1 MFHKVAEKMKT
12 ILKLTNISKTYPGV
26 NALQNVS
33 LEFGEGEVHSIMGE
47 NGAGKSTMIKVMSG
61 AIKPDDNGG
70 MIEVDGEKIT
80 HMTPA
85 LSREKGISVIY
96 QEFTL
101 VPTMS
106 VVENIFLG
114 EKVGGKLIP
123 DFKEMRRRAKEIF
136 DEFGVDIDL
145 DAMVSE
151 LTPGK
156 QQLVEIAK
164 ALTKNVKIMIMDEP
178 SASISVA
185 DVKTLFSIIEKLK
198 KKKVTIIYIS
208 HRMEEVFEL
217 SDRVSILRDGTY
229 IGTKKIEDVDR
240 KELVKM
246 MVGRELNESYPSR
259 HVEIGETV
267 LEAKDLSGNGDHN
280 ISFQLKK
287 GEILG
292 LAGLVGAGRTELA
305 KLIFGAA
312 KIRAGE
318 IWVKGKKVK
327 IANPRQAINLGIGYI
342 PEDRKNEGCFLEFPI
357 DWNISLSNLPRMS
370 KATVMSKKKIDTVS
384 REYAE
389 KLRIKTP
396 SLAQYVK
403 NLSGG
408 NQQKVVVAKT
418 LVARTDIIIF
428 DEPTRG
434 IDVGAKQEIYQLM
447 NDLISQG
454 VSIIMISSEMEELMG
469 MSDRIL
475 VMSEGRITGE
485 LSKEEFSQARILE
498 MASGI

>member
-1 MFHKVAEKMKT
+1 MKT

-26 NALQNVS
+26 KALQNVS
-33 LEFGEGEVHSIMGE
+33 LEFKEGEIHSIMGE
-47 NGAGKSTMIKVMSG
+47 NGAGKSTMIKIMSG
-61 AIKPDDNGG
+61 AIQPDNNGG
-70 MIEVDGEKIT
+70 QIEVDGEIIR

-85 LSREKGISVIY
+85 LSKNKGISVIY

-114 EKVGGKLIP
+114 EKVGGKIIP
-123 DFKEMRRRAKEIF
+123 DFKKMRKKAKEIF

-185 DVKTLFSIIEKLK
+185 DVKTLFSIIQKLK
-198 KKKVTIIYIS
+198 EKKVTIIYIS

-229 IGTKKIEDVDR
+229 VGTEDIKKVDR
-240 KELVKM
+240 KQLIKM

-259 HVEIGETV
+259 NTPIGETV
-267 LEAKDLSGNGDHN
+267 LETVNLCGNGDYN
-280 ISFQLKK
+280 ISLKLKK

-305 KLIFGAA
+305 KVIYGAA
-312 KIRAGE
+312 KRTSGE
-318 IWVKGKKVK
+318 IYVKGKKVN
-327 IANPRQAINLGIGYI
+327 ISSPRQAINLGIGYI
-342 PEDRKNEGCFLEFPI
+342 PEDRKNEGCFLNFPI
-357 DWNISLSNLPRMS
+357 DWNISLINLPNMS
-370 KATVMSKKKIDTVS
+370 KGTVISEKKIEDVS
-384 REYAE
+384 KEYAN

-396 SLAQYVK
+396 SLMQYVK

-418 LVARTDIIIF
+418 LVAQTDIIIF

-434 IDVGAKQEIYQLM
+434 IDVGAKQEIYLLM
-447 NDLISQG
+447 NELISQG

-475 VMSEGRITGE
+475 VMNEGRITGE
-485 LSKEEFSQARILE
+485 LKKEEYSQTRILE
-498 MASGI
+498 MASGM